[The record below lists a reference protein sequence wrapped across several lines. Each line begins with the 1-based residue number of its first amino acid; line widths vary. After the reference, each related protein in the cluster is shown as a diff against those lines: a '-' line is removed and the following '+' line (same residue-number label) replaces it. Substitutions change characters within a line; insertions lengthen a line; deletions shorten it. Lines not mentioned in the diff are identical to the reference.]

1 MRFCATDILVYFPL
15 HPVTADVDAFQLLTN
30 NEPSVQKQI
39 APALEAEYL
48 KITIVPYLPVG
59 LSETFSVLN
68 RHIIGAVRFF
78 SNAVMVVV
86 PV

>member
-1 MRFCATDILVYFPL
+1 M
-15 HPVTADVDAFQLLTN
+15 DAFQLLTN
-30 NEPSVQKQI
+30 MVPSVHRQI

-78 SNAVMVVV
+78 SNVVMVVLAV
-86 PV
+86 